1 MHQLIKAMT
10 VVGMVATGLPLLTEA
25 ANAQAVAQWNLV
37 RPFSCYTWQNF
48 NPDGSPSTN
57 YMTVTDS
64 TNWYSFL
71 VSDPAV
77 ISALFKFCDDG
88 KPFYAWGRPQGLPWN
103 TVYVY
108 PGLN

>member
-1 MHQLIKAMT
+1 MHQLVKAMT
-10 VVGMVATGLPLLTEA
+10 VAGMLATGLPLLTGA
-25 ANAQAVAQWNLV
+25 ANAQVVGNWNLV
-37 RPFSCYTWQNF
+37 RPFSCYTWQTF
-48 NPDGSPSTN
+48 NPDGSQSTN

-64 TNWYSFL
+64 TSWYSFS

-88 KPFYAWGRPQGLPWN
+88 KPFYAWGRPAGYFWN